1 MLTGM
6 NQQNGIV
13 ADGFWRA
20 RWALEPHV
28 RGVVESEYAERLA
41 AADDVERTRL
51 HREMQREIT
60 RRVRAQSPWYGL
72 Y

>member
-1 MLTGM
+1 MLIGM
-6 NQQNGIV
+6 KQQNGIV

-20 RWALEPHV
+20 WTALVPHV
-28 RGVVESEYAERLA
+28 RGLVEAEYAEGLA